1 MHISCYTS
9 SDSFFYKR
17 LLLLF
22 QFPAFLVFFLE
33 KREDL
38 QKKFDVHDSKESP
51 RPEKKTLHV
60 HYSCI
65 FNMATLMHK
74 NPCHQCVY
82 TTGLST
88 NQSNRPNDFLFKIIS
103 LGLVAVS

>member
-1 MHISCYTS
+1 MLYIVRFFLLQTFTFAISVPGIPY
-9 SDSFFYKR
+9 
-17 LLLLF
+17 
-22 QFPAFLVFFLE
+22 VFFLE
-33 KREDL
+33 KREDF

-74 NPCHQCVY
+74 NPCHQCLY